1 MRSTGTT
8 SDRRSCW
15 SACSEVPLCS
25 WRTCAG
31 ASICLYGGLHG
42 GVLLWRRDLLQRP
55 GADHQGPVQRHHG
68 EEHHRGG
75 GYPGQRKHPELS
87 AEGAGAAQPGL
98 HPAVYLLDKPERR
111 VKPVEVHYSG
121 FTIPDAFVVGYGL
134 DYAEHY
140 RNLPYIGILKP
151 EVYGA
156 EPERL
161 GGRRPPEIC
170 DPPERTWFS

>member
-1 MRSTGTT
+1 MPAHRS
-8 SDRRSCW
+8 
-15 SACSEVPLCS
+15 A
-25 WRTCAG
+25 
-31 ASICLYGGLHG
+31 LYGGLHG

-87 AEGAGAAQPGL
+87 AEGARAAQPGL
-98 HPAVYLLDKPERR
+98 HPAVYPAGQAGAPGQASGGPLLRLHHSR
-111 VKPVEVHYSG
+111 LLG
-121 FTIPDAFVVGYGL
+121 GGYGL

-151 EVYGA
+151 EVYG
-156 EPERL
+156 
-161 GGRRPPEIC
+161 G
-170 DPPERTWFS
+170 

>member
-42 GVLLWRRDLLQRP
+42 GVLLCGGTSSSGQVQITKDLSSDITGKNIIVVEDILDSGNTLSYLLKVLEQR
-55 GADHQGPVQRHHG
+55 
-68 EEHHRGG
+68 
-75 GYPGQRKHPELS
+75 S
-87 AEGAGAAQPGL
+87 
-98 HPAVYLLDKPERR
+98 PASIRLCTLLDKPERR

-140 RNLPYIGILKP
+140 RNLPTS
-151 EVYGA
+151 A
-156 EPERL
+156 
-161 GGRRPPEIC
+161 
-170 DPPERTWFS
+170 S